1 MPSLTDKIHDILLPI
16 AESSHAF
23 IVDIIVRGE
32 RTSKV
37 IEVYI
42 DTDDG
47 ITLDVC
53 TEISRQLSE
62 KMDEADLITGRY
74 RMDVSSPG
82 VDRPLKLLRQYP
94 RNIGRNCKVR
104 YMSGG
109 TKTTVEGKLESVT
122 GTVITVS
129 KGKNSIPVP
138 FADILETFIIPN
150 IK

>member
-1 MPSLTDKIHDILLPI
+1 MPPVTDKIHDILLPL

-47 ITLDVC
+47 ITLEVC

-82 VDRPLKLLRQYP
+82 LDRPLKLLRQYP
-94 RNIGRNCKVR
+94 RNIGRNCKIK
-104 YMSGG
+104 YMSDGS
-109 TKTTVEGKLESVT
+109 KAIVEGKLEGVS
-122 GTVITVS
+122 GSVITVTKS
-129 KGKNSIPVP
+129 GKSIPIP
-138 FADILETFIIPN
+138 FEDILETYIIPY